1 MHDLDVVRLGVPKD
15 DVKNN
20 RRMNR
25 KSSASE
31 MPVMVEATAYKKK
44 ARPTV
49 PLQVRIKDWSV
60 RGE

>member
-1 MHDLDVVRLGVPKD
+1 ME
-15 DVKNN
+15 NN
-20 RRMNR
+20 RLMNQ
-25 KSSASE
+25 KNSTSN